1 MDKFNLTLLEEEK
14 EDKFNL
20 TLLEKP
26 KQPNIEQ
33 PFEQE
38 FEQPNLIKE
47 QIQETK
53 PKSEQPEFNL
63 TVLPKLDIYL
73 EPYTLQPKQIGD
85 MARIMGTTVE
95 PPKEPVMGLEYI
107 PAKVYSYLVE
117 EPLAHAGALVSQG
130 LASGFRALG

>member
-1 MDKFNLTLLEEEK
+1 MVKTFIPYKKEEE
-14 EDKFNL
+14 EEITQF
-20 TLLEKP
+20 KP
-26 KQPNIEQ
+26 YTPEVKIESEVPVFKPYTPEMETQ
-33 PFEQE
+33 AAPEQ
-38 FEQPNLIKE
+38 
-47 QIQETK
+47 
-53 PKSEQPEFNL
+53 SEQPKQQEEQEQQVIKTGIETPAF
-63 TVLPKLDIYL
+63 TPYF

-130 LASGFRALG
+130 